1 MKKTWLITAL
11 CVSMIALS
19 ACSDDKTKPL
29 PVGETNSIGEIVAD
43 NGEKEQVTQ
52 EARNLFHNLINIGA
66 DKSEKEMKTIVE
78 ENLYYPA
85 EYLKTLVDNGLSI
98 EYGNYKKA
106 TVAHREEVLKQ
117 ISKGHY
123 IYEAYVAIDL
133 QQDNSSE
140 TTTGYAEI
148 KMELKERDGSLK
160 IAKLD
165 LRPSGE

>member
-1 MKKTWLITAL
+1 MKKMWLITAL

-19 ACSDDKTKPL
+19 ACSDDKIDPSTDQGNATS
-29 PVGETNSIGEIVAD
+29 GEVVAD

-66 DKSEKEMKTIVE
+66 DKSENEMKTIVE

-85 EYLKTLVDNGLSI
+85 EYLKTLVDNNLSI
-98 EYGNYKKA
+98 EYGNYQKA

-123 IYEAYVAIDL
+123 IYEAHVAIDL
-133 QQDNSSE
+133 QQDHSSE
-140 TTTGYAEI
+140 TSTGYAEI
-148 KMELKERDGSLK
+148 TMELKERDGSLK
-160 IAKLD
+160 IARLD
-165 LRPSGE
+165 LKPSGE